1 MQTSSEIDWLQDV
14 IVVCVCVRVYINEC
28 LNIFLCFMCECK
40 CSFFIFSL
48 LAAVTIMADSRFT
61 FVVLSETSQQ
71 QLHVKLML
79 QMFTVLVI
87 EVLSSATIRSKF

>member
-1 MQTSSEIDWLQDV
+1 MNVS
-14 IVVCVCVRVYINEC
+14 VV
-28 LNIFLCFMCECK
+28 
-40 CSFFIFSL
+40 FFIFSL

-61 FVVLSETSQQ
+61 FVVCEMSQH

-87 EVLSSATIRSKF
+87 EVLSSATIRSKFESVQKFSL